1 MMHDAYSSIIL
12 KYQSISYQC
21 VNHFHCEGTK
31 HDASSSSIPQP
42 PTMEC
47 DPDTPHENY
56 TWCEANNGQG
66 CMKCSA
72 GMRWSHRFKT
82 EPGLRER
89 SSSVCGNV
97 MSWIF
102 GFMGSLCCTD
112 AHASSAGTV
121 TAVIEQPGESAKASP
136 KVLKRMVDEPD
147 ETPPA
152 KRVASQGAS
161 SSSDAAV
168 MRSFDEFMDT
178 LPKEHELV
186 RRVMLH

>member
-1 MMHDAYSSIIL
+1 
-12 KYQSISYQC
+12 
-21 VNHFHCEGTK
+21 
-31 HDASSSSIPQP
+31 
-42 PTMEC
+42 
-47 DPDTPHENY
+47 
-56 TWCEANNGQG
+56 
-66 CMKCSA
+66 
-72 GMRWSHRFKT
+72 MRWSHRFKT
-82 EPGLRER
+82 EPGLREEFQR
-89 SSSVCGNV
+89 LRKRDEL
-97 MSWIF
+97 IF
-102 GFMGSLCCTD
+102 GFMGSLCGSD

-152 KRVASQGAS
+152 KRVASQEAS